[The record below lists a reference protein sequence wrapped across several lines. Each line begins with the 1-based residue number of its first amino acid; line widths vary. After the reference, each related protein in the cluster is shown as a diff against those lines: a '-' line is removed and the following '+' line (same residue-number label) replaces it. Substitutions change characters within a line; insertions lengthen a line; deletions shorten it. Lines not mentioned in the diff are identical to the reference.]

1 MHSDLKIWTGDPA
14 PSYVSL
20 GFYLCCNLFVAVP
33 CPSPV
38 ISVLS
43 VGLLAPWGFLCASS
57 WEFSVECGV

>member
-1 MHSDLKIWTGDPA
+1 
-14 PSYVSL
+14 
-20 GFYLCCNLFVAVP
+20 VAVP